1 MTTTSTDIFLDDGDH
16 FTAGST
22 SINGTD
28 KHTVRLGY
36 VSVYGSLANL
46 SLLRDSLAEAI
57 EAHRVPS

>member
-1 MTTTSTDIFLDDGDH
+1 MPSTSTDIFLDDGDH
-16 FTAGST
+16 FT
-22 SINGTD
+22 D
-28 KHTVRLGY
+28 TVRLGY